1 LKKISKTKRVLRTK
15 IRNRR
20 KKPLM
25 TSNKIVKKRLG
36 IKNRRLAAEEKK
48 DFKGK
53 KIGMNWL

>member
-1 LKKISKTKRVLRTK
+1 
-15 IRNRR
+15 
-20 KKPLM
+20 M

-36 IKNRRLAAEEKK
+36 IKNRRVDAEEKK